1 MGLAFGKFRRNFGTP
16 NQLYSIIPQLG
27 VANFPERYVEAANT
41 RYVSM
46 VRPAILAALG
56 LSIFS
61 LSPVAGADK
70 RYGPGVTDTE
80 IKIGQTVPYSGP
92 ISSLSRFGRV
102 EAAYLRKIN
111 ASGGING
118 RQVTLVSLDDAFAP
132 PKTVEYTRKLVEG
145 DGVLAIVGSV
155 GTPTNLAVAKYLNS
169 KAVPQILLL
178 ASTPKLDDPE
188 NLPWT
193 TTFMMPQPVETR
205 IYAEYLLKTRPDA
218 KIAVIYQNDDLG
230 KGNLAGFK
238 AALGSRASTTVVGEA
253 AYDITDATVDSQ
265 IIALKASG
273 ADTLFHAS
281 SARFAAQAIRKAH
294 ELSWNVQHVL
304 LSGVSGISAVLR
316 PAGLV
321 ASTGAI
327 TALWLKSSEDPMW
340 DGDAGMREYRAFMKE
355 WAPNEELEDAVFP
368 YSTAQMI
375 VEILKRCGDDLSRE
389 NLIRQATNIQG
400 IQLPMFLPGVTINV
414 SPSNRIAWRKA
425 RMARFDGTRWV
436 LLDEVIG
443 D

>member
-1 MGLAFGKFRRNFGTP
+1 M
-16 NQLYSIIPQLG
+16 I
-27 VANFPERYVEAANT
+27 
-41 RYVSM
+41 
-46 VRPAILAALG
+46 RPVILAALSVSV
-56 LSIFS
+56 LT

-70 RYGPGVTDTE
+70 RYGPGVTDAE

-92 ISSLSRFGRV
+92 ISSLSRFGRI

-132 PKTVEYTRKLVEG
+132 AKTVEQTRKLVEG

-169 KAVPQILLL
+169 RQVPQILLL
-178 ASTPKLDDPE
+178 ASTPKLDDPD

-205 IYAEYLLKTRPDA
+205 IYAEYLLRNKPDA

-238 AALGSRASTTVVGEA
+238 AALGSRASMIVGEA
-253 AYDITDATVDSQ
+253 AYDITDPTIDSQ
-265 IIALKASG
+265 ILTLKASG

-281 SARFAAQAIRKAH
+281 NARFAAQAIRKAY
-294 ELSWNVQHVL
+294 ELGWKVQHVL
-304 LSGVSGISAVLR
+304 LSGVSGISAVLA
-316 PAGLV
+316 PAGLA
-321 ASTGAI
+321 ASTGAV
-327 TALWLKSSEDPMW
+327 TAVWLKSPEDPMW
-340 DGDAGMREYRAFMKE
+340 DADEGMKEYRAFMKL
-355 WAPNEELEDAVFP
+355 WAPNEPLDDAVFP
-368 YSTAQMI
+368 YATAQII
-375 VEILKRCGDDLSRE
+375 VEILKSCGDDLSRE
-389 NLIRQATNIQG
+389 NLIRQATNVREY
-400 IQLPMFLPGVTINV
+400 QLSMFLPGVTI
-414 SPSNRIAWRKA
+414 SITPAQRIGWRKA